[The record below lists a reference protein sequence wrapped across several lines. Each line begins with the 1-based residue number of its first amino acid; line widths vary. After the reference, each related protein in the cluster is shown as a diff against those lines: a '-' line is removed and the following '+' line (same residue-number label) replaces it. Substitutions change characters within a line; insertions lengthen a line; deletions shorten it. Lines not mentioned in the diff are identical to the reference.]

1 MASMIMGLADQR
13 PEYRVAVFGLAD
25 KLRRVLHIVLRHAR
39 HNRYRFVL
47 SPTQGIDDFDI
58 ALVDVT
64 VRGGMEVAHTLRR
77 LPNPRPVVTVGRRN
91 DPRRVCDDLLQ
102 QQFTM
107 NVLPILNGTVET
119 YRLRSS
125 TSASAA
131 HETNARRPRALV
143 VDDSP
148 TVRHQLSL
156 ALLRMGVESEA
167 VGNADDALQAL
178 DGYRYDVAILDV
190 VIPGMDGFRLA
201 RQIKRDP
208 KLKTTPVI
216 MLTSRSSPW
225 DLARGALA
233 GCNSYLVKPVSPKS
247 LRETVLR
254 NLAHGV
260 QSRRRELAR
269 ERAAVS
275 TTIGG

>member
-1 MASMIMGLADQR
+1 
-13 PEYRVAVFGLAD
+13 
-25 KLRRVLHIVLRHAR
+25 
-39 HNRYRFVL
+39 
-47 SPTQGIDDFDI
+47 
-58 ALVDVT
+58 
-64 VRGGMEVAHTLRR
+64 
-77 LPNPRPVVTVGRRN
+77 
-91 DPRRVCDDLLQ
+91 
-102 QQFTM
+102 M

-125 TSASAA
+125 TSAGAA
-131 HETNARRPRALV
+131 QEADAGVRRPRALV

-167 VGNADDALQAL
+167 VGNADDALRAL
-178 DGYRYDVAILDV
+178 GGYRYDLAILDV
-190 VIPGMDGFRLA
+190 VIPGMDGFCLA

-208 KLKTTPVI
+208 KLRTTPVI

-247 LRETVLR
+247 LRETILR

-260 QSRRRELAR
+260 LSRRRALAR
-269 ERAAVS
+269 ERAEAATVD
-275 TTIGG
+275 G